1 VLGDFSLPL
10 SLSANLS
17 PGVLFPFGKF
27 VWRQS
32 PATANP
38 LQHLRATGFP
48 TSPTTARFYYSFYY
62 PRGKF
67 SAGLTTHQPC
77 TARAAGGRLSG
88 RLGLGWR
95 AASSSAA
102 GAARADGA
110 LLCRNRIA
118 GAGRH
123 RICSQAGAR
132 GPTQGIKRAVSRP
145 STRVA
150 PRCSSE
156 SYDWGAT
163 CLPPHTF
170 LLAAA
175 EAASALTPPAP
186 HLAGTTSAS
195 QRAWLCHQTVTC
207 TTLARRPAARARWC
221 ATRTC

>member
-1 VLGDFSLPL
+1 MQICHQAFFSRLV
-10 SLSANLS
+10 NLS
-17 PGVLFPFGKF
+17 GG
-27 VWRQS
+27 S
-32 PATANP
+32 PP
-38 LQHLRATGFP
+38 RLQTLSSTYVLRAFQRARQLHVFTIVFTIRGANSALA
-48 TSPTTARFYYSFYY
+48 SPLTNHAR
-62 PRGKF
+62 R
-67 SAGLTTHQPC
+67 AGWETQ
-77 TARAAGGRLSG
+77 RSR